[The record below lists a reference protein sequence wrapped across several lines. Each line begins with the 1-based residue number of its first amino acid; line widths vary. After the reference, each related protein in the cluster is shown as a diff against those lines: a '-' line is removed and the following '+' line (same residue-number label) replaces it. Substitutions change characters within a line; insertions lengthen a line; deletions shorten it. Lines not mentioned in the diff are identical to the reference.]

1 MYSGYNSISDIYD
14 KINAEVD
21 YKAWADY
28 FESCFYKFLPQKPV
42 LILDL
47 ACGTGSMTLELAS
60 RSYDMIGADGSD
72 SMLMKAMDNAYDRE
86 ISGVLFIRQDMRE
99 FELYGTVGAVTC
111 CLDSINYLTTD
122 EDVIKCFKCVHN
134 YLDPDGLF
142 LFDMNT
148 PYKFENIY
156 ADNSYIH
163 EISDEEIGTNC
174 FCGWQN
180 DYDKNTK
187 LCNFYLSVFTENE
200 DGTYSREDETQTER
214 CYTLDSVKNHLKECG
229 FELLGVFSDFDFNEP
244 TPTTERWHIVAR
256 AKK

>member
-1 MYSGYNSISDIYD
+1 MYSGYNSISEIYD

-21 YKAWADY
+21 YKGWADY
-28 FESCFYKFLPQKPV
+28 FEACFEKYLDNKPE

-60 RSYDMIGADGSD
+60 RGYDMIGADGSD
-72 SMLMKAMDNAYDRE
+72 SMLVRAMDNAYDRE
-86 ISGVLFIRQDMRE
+86 ISGVLFIRQDMRD
-99 FELYGTVGAVTC
+99 FELYGTVGAITC
-111 CLDSINYLTTD
+111 CLDSINYLT
-122 EDVIKCFKCVHN
+122 EDGDIEKCFRTVHN

-142 LFDMNT
+142 LFDVNT

-163 EISDEEIGTNC
+163 EISNEEYKINYY
-174 FCGWQN
+174 CGWQN
-180 DYDKNTK
+180 EYDKETK

-200 DGTYSREDETQTER
+200 DGSYVREDEVQTER
-214 CYTLDSVKNHLKECG
+214 CYTLDEIKAHLENTS
-229 FELLGVFSDFDFNEP
+229 FELLGVYEDTNFTEP
-244 TPTTERWHIVAR
+244 SKIAQRWHIIAK